1 MLFDLRGRRRR
12 AVQATYLTL
21 AVLMGGGLVLFGIG
35 GDVQGGLFDAFTGG
49 DGGGSGN
56 ELVEKRI
63 ERNEKRAAAGSE
75 AALKELVRD
84 YYQLAN
90 SEAGSGAQTFPDEA
104 KGELRKAGAAWERYL
119 DRSENP
125 DPSLAG
131 VAVQIY
137 DFRALHRPKEA
148 QRAAALVAEASNDPQ
163 AYLQLVQYAVAAGD
177 KRTANLAATKAVDL
191 APKDQR
197 KEIERLAEQIKK
209 APPPTTTQQQA
220 P

>member
-21 AVLMGGGLVLFGIG
+21 ALLMGGGLVLFGIG
-35 GDVQGGLFDAFTGG
+35 GDVQGGLFDAFGGG

-56 ELVEKRI
+56 DLVEKRI

-90 SEAGSGAQTFPDEA
+90 TEASSDGTTFPDEA
-104 KGELRKAGAAWERYL
+104 KDELRKAGAAWQRYV
-119 DRSENP
+119 DRADKP

-131 VAVQIY
+131 VAVQIF
-137 DFRALHRPKEA
+137 DFRALNRPKQA
-148 QRAAALVAEASNDPQ
+148 KQAAAIVAEASNDAQ
-163 AYLQLVQYAVAAGD
+163 AYLQLVQYATAAGD
-177 KRTANLAATKAVDL
+177 KRTANLAAAKAIEL
-191 APKDQR
+191 APQDQK
-197 KEIERLAEQIKK
+197 KEVRQLVEQVKK
-209 APPPTTTQQQA
+209 APPPTATQQQGG
-220 P
+220 